1 MIFLFLILVPCPNV
15 FIQLNPIQL
24 TLDIPTCLW
33 LNSFA
38 RSILGQ
44 RVSTCLPFSA
54 LKSRFKESGARLNSL
69 AFQLSKAR
77 VGSALCN
84 VMSLAWDKEVLDVS

>member
-1 MIFLFLILVPCPNV
+1 MSKNLDFYFQTILLFHILVPCPNV

-24 TLDIPTCLW
+24 TLDITTCLW

-44 RVSTCLPFSA
+44 RVSICLPFSA
-54 LKSRFKESGARLNSL
+54 LNSGLIESGA
-69 AFQLSKAR
+69 
-77 VGSALCN
+77 
-84 VMSLAWDKEVLDVS
+84 